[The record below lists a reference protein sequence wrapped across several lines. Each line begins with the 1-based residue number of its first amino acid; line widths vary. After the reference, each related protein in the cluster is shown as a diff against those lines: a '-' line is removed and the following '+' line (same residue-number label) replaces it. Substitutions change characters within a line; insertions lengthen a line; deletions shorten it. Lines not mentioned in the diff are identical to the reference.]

1 MKSWLKDPNLAK
13 DRETFG
19 IIALFKSMAYDYK
32 YANLDPIEKSVVSYL
47 MINYHQIELGNDVQN
62 DLKEISQIF
71 VEENGPSI
79 VSDVCTLM
87 ANPDLIAEHIEY
99 LKSF

>member
-13 DRETFG
+13 DSETFG

-47 MINYHQIELGNDVQN
+47 MINYHQIGIGNDV
-62 DLKEISQIF
+62 
-71 VEENGPSI
+71 
-79 VSDVCTLM
+79 
-87 ANPDLIAEHIEY
+87 
-99 LKSF
+99 KSRFNCGTY